1 MVFFLVETSTDAAVA
16 CVVTEWAVKDDSAAF
31 LPNRFWYAEKSRWD
45 SKTCIRDLVSKA
57 Y

>member
-1 MVFFLVETSTDAAVA
+1 MLFFLVETSTDAAVA
-16 CVVTEWAVKDDSAAF
+16 CVVTEWAVKDDSADF
-31 LPNRFWYAEKSRWD
+31 LPNRFWYAEKLRWD